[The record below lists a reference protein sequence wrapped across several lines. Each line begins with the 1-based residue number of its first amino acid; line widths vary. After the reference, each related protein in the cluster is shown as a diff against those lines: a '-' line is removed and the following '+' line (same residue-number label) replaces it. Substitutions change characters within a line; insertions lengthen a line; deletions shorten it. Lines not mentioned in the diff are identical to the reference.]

1 MRLKLEV
8 EVSDDFADIPV
19 KVQKVVKKKMQ
30 DVLQEELRKLQIIED
45 EKDPDEK
52 TLNDAVRSPE
62 MREKFSNLADLLK
75 KKGV

>member
-1 MRLKLEV
+1 MRLILEV
-8 EVSDDFADIPV
+8 EVSDTFASIPA
-19 KVQKVVKKKMQ
+19 KAQKVVKKKMQ

-45 EKDPDEK
+45 EKYPDEK
-52 TLNDAVRSPE
+52 AFNDAVRSPG